1 MNAKL
6 ALIKWYVA
14 LMLLG
19 FFSSSINANNNSDCL
34 APSKQCL
41 EFANAGLQDSTP
53 YTFKWFNLKI
63 HQIESLISIKEF
75 NLAKQE
81 INEIDLA
88 KAPATFVSYVT
99 MYKAKVLIVE
109 GKKEQALQL
118 LFDAKLNLI
127 KLNDVFYSPMRSIYI
142 ANLLQDLGKIEESL
156 DILLSIKNKFSKS
169 KNIHLMLELYGNLG
183 HAYRRMENYQLS
195 LEHYLEA
202 LPFAKALNNNQQIM
216 VIYTHIGNSYIYMQN
231 FKNAEPMLKKALKYA
246 QLDDHK
252 ISITT
257 AKINLTYFLLNQNKL
272 NEAKKLAL
280 TINPGNINT
289 YQLKT
294 WDIIKTRI
302 QSVP

>member
-1 MNAKL
+1 MNAQL

-14 LMLLG
+14 LILLG
-19 FFSSSINANNNSDCL
+19 IFSSSICAKNNSDCL

-41 EFANAGLQDSTP
+41 EFANAGLKDSTP

-63 HQIESLISIKEF
+63 NQIESLISIKEF
-75 NLAKQE
+75 NLAEQE

-88 KAPATFVSYVT
+88 KAPATFVSYIT

-109 GKKEQALQL
+109 GQKEQALQL

-127 KLNDVFYSPMRSIYI
+127 ELNDVFYSPLRSIYI
-142 ANLLQDLGKIEESL
+142 ANLLQDLGKMEESL
-156 DILLSIKNKFSKS
+156 DILLSIKKKFAKS
-169 KNIHLMLELYGNLG
+169 NNMHLKLELYGNLG
-183 HAYRRMENYQLS
+183 HAYRRMQNYQLS

-202 LPFAKALNNNQQIM
+202 LSFAKALNNNQQVM
-216 VIYTHIGNSYIYMQN
+216 VIYTHIANSYVYMQN
-231 FKNAEPMLKKALKYA
+231 FNNAEPMLKKALEYA
-246 QLDDHK
+246 KLDDHE

-257 AKINLTYFLLNQNKL
+257 AKINLAHFLLKQNKL
-272 NEAKKLAL
+272 KEAKSLAL
-280 TINPGNINT
+280 TINPDNINT

-302 QSVP
+302 QTLP